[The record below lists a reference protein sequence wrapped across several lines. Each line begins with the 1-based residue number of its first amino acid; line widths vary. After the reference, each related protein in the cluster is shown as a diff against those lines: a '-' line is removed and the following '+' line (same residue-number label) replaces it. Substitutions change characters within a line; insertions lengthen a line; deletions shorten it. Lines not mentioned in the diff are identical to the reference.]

1 MLTINLRLAFPQVT
15 DESMRAFLT
24 SLDREDYLALSQ
36 DHGATALPL
45 AFDSPL
51 QELNLLAVL
60 ALLNFGSS
68 FRQPLHAHH
77 GRGVYETILQL
88 VLACHISST
97 GSEELLSAKS
107 MSTISD
113 TRVAEL
119 MGGLPLMEEK
129 AHESLPGV
137 RVGTKGGR
145 LAELVAMVQAVM
157 NTTGRIL
164 IQKGY
169 RDLGSL
175 VAELLRDAAVAH
187 ASDDRALVAAV
198 VEGLVRTIPAF
209 QDMYL
214 VDGERESSFPFPPS
228 FRSEPSR

>member
-1 MLTINLRLAFPQVT
+1 
-15 DESMRAFLT
+15 MRAFLL
-24 SLDREDYLALSQ
+24 SLDRTDYLALSQ

-45 AFDSPL
+45 AFDTAL

-68 FRQPLHAHH
+68 FRQELHVHH

-97 GSEELLSAKS
+97 ETDELLSAKA
-107 MSTISD
+107 MSTVSD
-113 TRVAEL
+113 TRLAEL

-129 AHESLPGV
+129 EHETLPGV

-145 LAELVAMVQAVM
+145 LAELVGMVQAVM
-157 NTTGRIL
+157 NTTGRVL
-164 IQKGY
+164 VQKGY

-175 VAELLRDAAVAH
+175 VAELLTQAAEAH
-187 ASDDRALVAAV
+187 ASDDEKVVAEV

-214 VDGERESSFPFPPS
+214 VDGERQSARTRPLPLRSSPP
-228 FRSEPSR
+228 RILAPHR